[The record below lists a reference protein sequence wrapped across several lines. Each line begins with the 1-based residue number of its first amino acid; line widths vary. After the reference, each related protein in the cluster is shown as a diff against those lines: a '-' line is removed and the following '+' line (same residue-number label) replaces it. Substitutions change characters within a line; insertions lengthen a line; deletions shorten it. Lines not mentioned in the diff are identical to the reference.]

1 MNEFMNNQGMNVA
14 TLAGQAVT
22 SAAQEVQ
29 TVQVPFANVDA
40 VQSVPEQHYTLRRL
54 CARDIFPFAK
64 ILSKVGIKQFSECF
78 QLDEND
84 NLSLSMSG
92 LAVALNVID
101 ILLNNLDKCE
111 NEIYSFLAGVSSMTP
126 EQIMNL
132 DMDVFAQMIIE
143 IFQKKEFADFFK
155 AVSRLLGLEH

>member
-1 MNEFMNNQGMNVA
+1 MNEFMNGQGMGNCA
-14 TLAGQAVT
+14 TM
-22 SAAQEVQ
+22 AA
-29 TVQVPFANVDA
+29 ANVGADQA
-40 VQSVPEQHYTLRRL
+40 VQSFPASMNAVSVESEKPYTLRRL

-78 QLDEND
+78 QLDEDD

-143 IFQKKEFADFFK
+143 IFQKKEFADFFR

>member
-1 MNEFMNNQGMNVA
+1 MNEFMDGQGTGNCVA
-14 TLAGQAVT
+14 MATVSASENQAV
-22 SAAQEVQ
+22 Q
-29 TVQVPFANVDA
+29 TFPASVDA
-40 VQSVPEQHYTLRRL
+40 VSVNPEKPYTLRRL

-64 ILSKVGIKQFSECF
+64 ILSKVGIKQFSDCF
-78 QLDEND
+78 QLDKED

-111 NEIYSFLAGVSSMTP
+111 NEIYNFLAGVSSMTS

-155 AVSRLLGLEH
+155 AVSRLLGLEY

>member
-1 MNEFMNNQGMNVA
+1 MEFMNSQEMGIAGVAAQAVMANQ
-14 TLAGQAVT
+14 AGQIP
-22 SAAQEVQ
+22 SAASIPAVEQVQ
-29 TVQVPFANVDA
+29 A
-40 VQSVPEQHYTLRRL
+40 VKPYTLRRL

-78 QLDEND
+78 ELDEND

-111 NEIYSFLAGVSSMTP
+111 NEIYNFLAGVSGMAA
-126 EQIMNL
+126 EEIMNL
-132 DMDVFAQMIIE
+132 DMDVFASMIIE

-155 AVSRLLGLEH
+155 AVSRLLGLEN